1 MKKTLIVFFISF
13 TLIACSK
20 KETQEAISSTVG
32 MNGSNNS
39 QIELLE
45 QRIKA
50 LEDKNEWDDLFNNVI
65 DKVVFIKVGAKEFQ
79 PIKTS
84 VGFITVS
91 IRNIEPFASGSKVH
105 LDFGNPTSAGLKI
118 KFKIDYGSLGK
129 DGLVKKDTEK
139 TKDVSVLE
147 TIKAAS
153 WNKTEVILDGLPN
166 NELGYIRIHDLESPE
181 IILFTK
187 P

>member
-1 MKKTLIVFFISF
+1 MKKLLILIFISF
-13 TLIACSK
+13 TFIACSK
-20 KETQEAISSTVG
+20 KETHEVVSSTVG
-32 MNGSNNS
+32 MNGNSNS

-50 LEDKNEWDDLFNNVI
+50 LEDKNEWDNLFNNLI
-65 DKVVFIKVGAKEFQ
+65 DKVVFIKVGTKEFQ

-91 IRNIEPFASGSKVH
+91 IRDIQPYASGSKVH
-105 LDFGNPTSAGLKI
+105 LDIGNPTSAGLKI

-139 TKDVSVLE
+139 TKDVSVVD

-153 WNKTEVILDGLPN
+153 WNKTEVILEGLPN
-166 NELGYIRIHDLESPE
+166 SELGYIRIHDLESPE

>member
-1 MKKTLIVFFISF
+1 MKKILIVFFLGF

-20 KETQEAISSTVG
+20 KETHEVVSSTVG
-32 MNGSNNS
+32 MNGNS
-39 QIELLE
+39 TSQMELLE

-50 LEDKNEWDDLFNNVI
+50 LESINEFNNLLNNII
-65 DKVVFIKVGAKEFQ
+65 DKSVFIKVGEKEFQ
-79 PIKTS
+79 PIRTR

-91 IRNIEPFASGSKVH
+91 IKNIEPFASGSKVH

-139 TKDVSVLE
+139 TKDVSVVDLL
-147 TIKAAS
+147 KAGS
-153 WNKTEVILDGLPN
+153 WNKTEVILEGLPN
-166 NELGYIRIHDLESPE
+166 SELGYIRIHDLDSPE
-181 IILFTK
+181 IMLYTK